1 MISYPG
7 SGERRKVANGK
18 ELLRVH
24 GLKTYFYAVRRTED
38 YHKVQATI
46 KAVEGVSFQI
56 KEGTTLGLVGESG
69 CGKTTVALSILNLI
83 PYIFKTQAADHK
95 HPGGVSSDAIGFAN
109 KQVTAEAGIV
119 GGEILYKGKDLL
131 KMSQEEIRHIRG
143 KEISMIFQNPI
154 SSLHPME
161 LIGSQVGEAVTAHDN
176 AKLETLRKLVFE
188 YLGKVELKDAE
199 KRYSNAPHL
208 FSGGEG
214 QRIMVAMALI
224 AGPSLL
230 IADEPVKSL
239 DVIVQRQVIELLRQ
253 IKKRFGL
260 SMLLITHDFA
270 VAAELSDYIAFMYAG
285 KIVEYSDVVSVYKRP
300 MHPYTRGLL
309 ESVPR
314 IDVRRE
320 LRGLRGEP
328 PNPLDNIPGCKFHPR
343 CDYVIDKCRQE
354 EPTLA
359 EVKPGH
365 SCACFRA
372 SELPEWHY

>member
-1 MISYPG
+1 MT
-7 SGERRKVANGK
+7 NGK
-18 ELLRVH
+18 ELLRVND
-24 GLKTYFYAVRRTED
+24 LKTYFQAVRKTED
-38 YHKVQATI
+38 FHEVQATI
-46 KAVEGVSFQI
+46 RAVDGVSFHI
-56 KEGTTLGLVGESG
+56 NEGTTLGLVGESG
-69 CGKTTVALSILNLI
+69 CGKTTIALSILNLI
-83 PYIFKTQAADHK
+83 PYMFKTQAIDHAR
-95 HPGGVSSDAIGFAN
+95 PIGITSGARSLAH

-119 GGEILYKGKDLL
+119 GGEVLYKGKDLL
-131 KMSQEEIRHIRG
+131 KMSQEEIRQIRG

-154 SSLHPME
+154 PSLHPME
-161 LIGSQVGEAVTAHDN
+161 VIGFQVGEAVTAHDD
-176 AKLETLRKLVFE
+176 AKLDTLRKLVFE
-188 YLGKVELKDAE
+188 YLGKVELKDAA
-199 KRYSNAPHL
+199 KRHQNAPHL

-239 DVIVQRQVIELLRQ
+239 DVIVQRQIIELLRQ

-285 KIVEYSDVVSVYKRP
+285 KIVEYSDVVSVYKYP

-309 ESVPR
+309 ASVPR

-320 LRGLRGEP
+320 LRGIRGEP

-343 CDYVIDKCRQE
+343 CDYAIDKCRQE

-359 EVKPGH
+359 EIVPGH

>member
-1 MISYPG
+1 M
-7 SGERRKVANGK
+7 ANGK
-18 ELLRVH
+18 ELLRVNN
-24 GLKTYFYAVRRTED
+24 LKTYFNVVQRTED
-38 YHKVQATI
+38 FHPVQATV
-46 KAVEGVSFQI
+46 KAVDGVSFNI
-56 KEGTTLGLVGESG
+56 NEGTTLGLVGESG

-83 PYIFKTQAADHK
+83 PYISKTKPIDYV
-95 HPGGVSSDAIGFAN
+95 HPDGILSDAKSLAY

-119 GGEILYKGKDLL
+119 EGEILYKGKDLL
-131 KMSQEEIRHIRG
+131 KMSQEEIRQIRG

-154 SSLHPME
+154 PSLHPME
-161 LIGSQVGEAVTAHDN
+161 VIGHQVGEAVTAHDD
-176 AKLETLRKLVFE
+176 AKLNTLRKLVFE
-188 YLGKVELKDAE
+188 YLGKVELKDAD
-199 KRYSNAPHL
+199 KRSKNAPHL

-253 IKKRFGL
+253 IKKRFGF

-285 KIVEYSDVVSVYKRP
+285 KIVEYSDVVSVYKYP

-309 ESVPR
+309 ASVPR

-320 LRGLRGEP
+320 LHGIRGEP
-328 PNPLDNIPGCKFHPR
+328 PNPLEHILGCKFNPR
-343 CDYVIDKCRQE
+343 CDYVIDKCKQE
-354 EPTLA
+354 EPTLS